1 MVIKSKKVENRLDE
15 GVKVEHEK
23 IKTSFGIKHRK
34 DINVPM
40 FSALCFVCK
49 DGGSAN
55 ILVNYLQN
63 NMGFS
68 LTRKEY
74 SWYSLTSKNNEQ
86 IHVWT
91 LEDFEEMRGYQYQAI
106 FIQNNIYDH
115 VLADKESVHA
125 SYVNEL
131 IPPMEPWVFR
141 LPNPMKSV
149 QTKPLPTKIMFEK

>member
-1 MVIKSKKVENRLDE
+1 MKTGYMEYNTTSL
-15 GVKVEHEK
+15 GV
-23 IKTSFGIKHRK
+23 KHRK
-34 DINVPM
+34 DVDVPM
-40 FSALCFVCK
+40 FSSMCFVCK

-63 NMGFS
+63 NMEFS
-68 LTRKEY
+68 LTRKEC
-74 SWYSLTSKNNEQ
+74 SWYSLTSENNER

-91 LEDFEEMRGYQYQAI
+91 LGDFEKMQGYQYQAI

-115 VLADKESVHA
+115 ALADKESVHA

-131 IPPMEPWVFR
+131 IPPMEPWVFK

-149 QTKPLPTKIMFEK
+149 KTKPLPTKTVFGER